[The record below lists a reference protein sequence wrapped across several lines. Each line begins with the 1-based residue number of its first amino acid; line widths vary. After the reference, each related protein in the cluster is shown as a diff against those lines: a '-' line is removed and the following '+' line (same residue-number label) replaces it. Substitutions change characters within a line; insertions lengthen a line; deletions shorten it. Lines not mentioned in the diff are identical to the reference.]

1 MGDDRVTIVLATRDR
16 LPDLERSLPRHEAP
30 VVVVDNGSA
39 DGTVAAV
46 RRSHPEVDVVEI
58 GTNRGATARNVGVAR
73 ASTPYVAFADDDS
86 WWAPGAVALAAD
98 VLDAHRGV
106 ALLAARVLVGDGDR
120 LDPVCSEM
128 AAAPLGRSPD
138 LPGPPVLGFVACGAV
153 VRRDAFLD
161 VGGFDDVVFFYGE
174 EERVALDLSAA
185 GWDLVYVPEV
195 VAHHHPS
202 PVRDRDG
209 RRALAVRNRLLVAV
223 LRRPWPVVGRQALQ
237 ALQGGRAA
245 RSGLRAAVP
254 RLPRALARR
263 RRLPGRVEAAR
274 RVLDR
279 PPSDRKDPS

>member
-1 MGDDRVTIVLATRDR
+1 
-16 LPDLERSLPRHEAP
+16 
-30 VVVVDNGSA
+30 
-39 DGTVAAV
+39 
-46 RRSHPEVDVVEI
+46 
-58 GTNRGATARNVGVAR
+58 
-73 ASTPYVAFADDDS
+73 
-86 WWAPGAVALAAD
+86 

-106 ALLAARVLVGDGDR
+106 AVLAARVLVGEDGR

-128 AAAPLGRSPD
+128 AASPLGRRPD
-138 LPGPPVLGFVACGAV
+138 LPGPPIQGFVACGAV

-202 PVRDRDG
+202 PVRDRNG

-237 ALQGGRAA
+237 ALRGGRAA

-254 RLPRALARR
+254 RLPRALAGR
-263 RRLPGRVEAAR
+263 RRLPDPVEVAR
-274 RVLDR
+274 SRLDR
-279 PPSDRKDPS
+279 RPSDGRESS

>member
-1 MGDDRVTIVLATRDR
+1 MVDDRVTIVVATRDR
-16 LPDLERSLPRHEAP
+16 LADLERSLPRHEAP
-30 VVVVDNGSA
+30 VIVVDNGSG

-73 ASTPYVAFADDDS
+73 ASTRYVAFADDDS

-106 ALLAARVLVGDGDR
+106 AVLAARVLVGEDGR

-128 AAAPLGRSPD
+128 AASPLGRRSD
-138 LPGPPVLGFVACGAV
+138 LPGPPIQGFVACGAV

-161 VGGFDDVVFFYGE
+161 VGGFDDVVFFDGE

-202 PVRDRDG
+202 PVRDREG

-237 ALQGGRAA
+237 ALRGGRAA

-254 RLPRALARR
+254 RLPRALAGR
-263 RRLPGRVEAAR
+263 RRLPDPVEVAR
-274 RVLDR
+274 SRLDR
-279 PPSDRKDPS
+279 RTSDGRESS